1 MDREMELPL
10 CSNADGLPDDVLGL
24 DALLG
29 GELPVEQGKYP
40 FSLAVLFLSDFPN
53 LYFNGFASDSDLDFR
68 LKASLT

>member
-1 MDREMELPL
+1 MELL
-10 CSNADGLPDDVLGL
+10 LSSRDNGLHEDVLGS

-29 GELPVEQGKYP
+29 GELPGEQGQYP